1 MSVCV
6 LDSDVVIAVLDRRDE
21 HHRSAARAVGRM
33 IAERTD
39 LLLSVVN
46 YAETLVRPA
55 EEEAALSAAVDAID
69 ALGIELVAP
78 TPAIARDAARLRGS
92 GVSLP
97 DGFALA
103 TARAR
108 RAALATF
115 DRRVR
120 QALRGSGV
128 KLAQGL
134 RP

>member
-21 HHRSAARAVGRM
+21 HHRSAARAIGRM

-39 LLLSVVN
+39 LLLSIVN
-46 YAETLVRPA
+46 YAETLARPA
-55 EEEAALSAAVDAID
+55 EEPAALRGAVDAID
-69 ALGIELVAP
+69 ALGIELIAP

-108 RAALATF
+108 RATLATF

-120 QALRGSGV
+120 QTLRGSGV
-128 KLAQGL
+128 KLAPGL
-134 RP
+134 SR